1 MSFDEK
7 RAWSYLLGVAVA
19 YAGYLAVLLARMRGV
34 AVDAVAYRAL
44 MLGSIGVSVGVS
56 VLGSIA
62 AAVSAPSEADTRDE
76 RDASIYRYGDMVG
89 FVTLSIAALGAL
101 ALAMVRADPFWIAN
115 ALYLAFVV
123 AALVSTGVK
132 LFAYRRG
139 LPPW

>member
-1 MSFDEK
+1 
-7 RAWSYLLGVAVA
+7 
-19 YAGYLAVLLARMRGV
+19 
-34 AVDAVAYRAL
+34 
-44 MLGSIGVSVGVS
+44 LGSIGVSVGVS
-56 VLGSIA
+56 IVGSIVA
-62 AAVSAPSEADTRDE
+62 AASAPSEADTRDE